1 MIEFRTDPT
10 RYRHWRLELDPPVA
24 RLVLDVEEGG
34 GLGDYEL
41 KLNSYDLGV
50 DIELADAV
58 QRLRF
63 EHPEIGAVVIESGKE
78 RVFCA
83 GANIG
88 MLAKADHGLKV
99 NFCKFTNETR
109 LGIEEASARSG
120 QSYLSAVNGSAA
132 GGGYELALA
141 TDWIM
146 LMDDGSAAVSLPE
159 LPLLGVLP
167 GTGGL
172 TRLTDKRHVLH
183 DRADVLCTTE
193 EGIKGRRALEWD
205 LVDEL
210 VPRSRFRETVMA
222 KAAELAA
229 HSDRPSGAA
238 GIALGDLERTVDGDR
253 IEYPLPGG
261 GPLLGVD
268 IDRGLGTATILVH
281 GPTASPPP
289 GPEAL
294 PEVGVGFWPLA
305 VVRALDDALLH
316 LRVNEPEIGTFL
328 IRTSGD
334 PGLVAA
340 HDAYLLAHGEDWL
353 VREVVLYIGRT
364 LRRLDMTARSLVAL
378 VDTGSC
384 YTGFL
389 ADLVLAADRSYM
401 FIDDA
406 PMGGAQGPRLRL
418 TAMNQGTLAMG
429 NGLSRLATRFW
440 GRSGDLAMVEKSI
453 GEDLDGIAAAE
464 LGLVTFAYDDIDWD
478 DEIRLFLEERTA
490 FSPDA
495 LTGMEANLRM
505 VGPETMETKIFGRLT
520 AWQNWIFYRP
530 NASGPEGTLRSY
542 GTGRRPELDRRRT

>member
-1 MIEFRTDPT
+1 MIDFRTDPS
-10 RYRHWRLELDPPVA
+10 RYRHWRLDLDPPVA
-24 RLVLDVEEGG
+24 RLVLDVDEDG

-63 EHPEIGAVVIESGKE
+63 EHPEIGAVVVESGKE

-88 MLAKADHGLKV
+88 MLAAADHGLKV

-109 LGIEEASARSG
+109 VAIEEATARSG
-120 QSYLSAVNGSAA
+120 QMYLAAINGTAA

-159 LPLLGVLP
+159 VPLLGVLP

-183 DRADVLCTTE
+183 DHADVLCTTE

-210 VPRSRFRETVMA
+210 VPRSTFTDDVMA
-222 KAAELAA
+222 RAAELAA
-229 HSDRPSGAA
+229 RSDRPADA
-238 GIALGDLERTVDGDR
+238 TGIALGDLERSVDGDR
-253 IEYPLPGG
+253 IAYPHLT
-261 GPLLGVD
+261 VT
-268 IDRGLGTATILVH
+268 IDREHRTATIVID
-281 GPTASPPP
+281 GPSSPPP
-289 GPEAL
+289 SDPAAL
-294 PEVGVGFWPLA
+294 ADVGAAFWPLA
-305 VVRALDDALLH
+305 VARALDDALLH
-316 LRVNEPEIGTFL
+316 LRVNEPEIGTL
-328 IRTSGD
+328 LVRTAGD
-334 PGLVAA
+334 RDLVAA
-340 HDAYLLAHGEDWL
+340 HDAFLLSHVDDWL
-353 VREVVLYIGRT
+353 VREVVLFLGRT
-364 LRRLDMTARSLVAL
+364 MKRLDMTARSIVAL
-378 VDTGSC
+378 VDGGSC
-384 YTGFL
+384 FVGFL
-389 ADLVLAADRSYM
+389 VELVLAADRSYM
-401 FIDDA
+401 FVDDD
-406 PMGGAQGPRLRL
+406 GPRLRL
-418 TAMNQGTLAMG
+418 TPMNQGTLPMG

-440 GRSGDLAMVEKSI
+440 GRPTDLALADKAI
-453 GEDLDGIAAAE
+453 GDDLDGTAAAA

-505 VGPETMETKIFGRLT
+505 VGPETMETKILGRLT